1 MSLRVRINLIMT
13 LLIVA
18 FSLVTAKIVLDDA
31 RRQIR
36 EEMEAGT
43 KVTLQLLTTVLYS
56 SQFVPPSENAPN
68 GVLLGFLTQLGR
80 VRANEIRM
88 FAGDGMLLYTSPPPV
103 YKAGRSAPQ
112 WFTHLVTP
120 RTQQVELNVKGGRI
134 VITPD
139 PSRSIL
145 DAWDDMRNLI
155 WLALLF
161 LVLVNGVVFWLLGR
175 ALQPV
180 GTILRG
186 LSQMERGQLDAR
198 LPHFSL
204 PEFDAIGQTFNR
216 MAGAL
221 EESHAENTRL
231 ALVAKQSSDAIMIH
245 DLEGNISFWN
255 PAAERLFGYRP
266 SEIVGHSAKVLTA
279 PGLEDEVS
287 ANLETIR
294 SRKTVE
300 NLDTK
305 RRTRDGRV
313 VDVALSAAPL
323 IDPATGDVIGE
334 ICGMRDITEHRRAQQ
349 TERELEQN
357 RRLTQLIQ
365 TRLEEERRAIAR
377 ELHDELGQCV
387 TAIKTIGAAI
397 ANRTKET
404 SSEIHA
410 SAQTIVSVAAH
421 IYDVVHGII
430 RQLRPSALDHL
441 GLREA
446 VEDLVNI
453 WRSRHP
459 EIACDLALRGR
470 IDGLGE
476 AINITVYR
484 LIQECLTNILRHAKA
499 SRTQIEVRRDG
510 GILLV
515 SVADNGKGLGERG
528 QSESERFGLMGM
540 RERVQALGGEFNL
553 ESRPGVGLTVSASI
567 PVHDSDSNGADG
579 DQSDGDQ
586 SDRDPSGHDP
596 SNRGDV
602 QVIAK

>member
-1 MSLRVRINLIMT
+1 MSLRFRINLIIT
-13 LLIVA
+13 LLIVM

-43 KVTLQLLTTVLYS
+43 KVTLQLLSTVLYS
-56 SQFVPPSENAPN
+56 SQFVPPSENEPN
-68 GVLLGFLTQLGR
+68 GVLLGFLRQLGR

-88 FAGDGMLLYTSPPPV
+88 YARDGTLLYTSPPPV
-103 YKAGRSAPQ
+103 YKAGRSAPR
-112 WFTHLVTP
+112 WFAQLVAP
-120 RTQQVELNVKGGRI
+120 RTQQIDLAVKGGSI

-155 WLALLF
+155 WLALGF

-175 ALQPV
+175 SLRPV

-198 LPHFSL
+198 LPGFSL
-204 PEFDAIGQTFNR
+204 PEFDAIGHTFNR

-221 EESHAENTRL
+221 EESHAENMRL

-245 DLEGNISFWN
+245 DLAGNISFWN

-266 SEIVGHSAKVLTA
+266 LEIVGQSATLLTV
-279 PGLEDEVS
+279 PGQEDEVA
-287 ANLETIR
+287 ANLEKIR
-294 SRKTVE
+294 DRRLVE
-300 NLDTK
+300 NLDTQ
-305 RRTRDGRV
+305 RLTRDGRV
-313 VDVALSAAPL
+313 IDVALSAAPL
-323 IDPATGDVIGE
+323 IDPASGEVMGE
-334 ICGMRDITEHRRAQQ
+334 ICGMRDITEHRKAQQ
-349 TERELEQN
+349 TARELEQN

-397 ANRTKET
+397 ANRTKE
-404 SSEIHA
+404 SASEIHA
-410 SAQTIVSVAAH
+410 SAQTIVNVASH

-453 WRSRHP
+453 WRGRHP
-459 EIACDLALRGR
+459 EIACDLLFRGAV
-470 IDGLGE
+470 DGLGE

-484 LIQECLTNILRHAKA
+484 LIQECLTNVLRHAQA
-499 SRTQIEVRRDG
+499 TRTEIEVQRGDAVLR
-510 GILLV
+510 V
-515 SVADNGKGLGERG
+515 SVSDNGKGLGERNEG
-528 QSESERFGLMGM
+528 DSERFGLMGM
-540 RERVQALGGEFNL
+540 RERVQALGGEFEL
-553 ESRPGVGLTVSASI
+553 QSRPGAGLVVVATI
-567 PVHDSDSNGADG
+567 PVHEIEPHEAG
-579 DQSDGDQ
+579 
-586 SDRDPSGHDP
+586 RDDIPVAA
-596 SNRGDV
+596 R
-602 QVIAK
+602 

>member
-1 MSLRVRINLIMT
+1 MSLRFRINLIIT
-13 LLIVA
+13 LLIVM

-36 EEMEAGT
+36 EETEAGT
-43 KVTLQLLTTVLYS
+43 KVTLQLLSTVLYS
-56 SQFVPPSENAPN
+56 SQFVPPSENEPN
-68 GVLLGFLTQLGR
+68 GVLLGFLRQLGR

-88 FAGDGMLLYTSPPPV
+88 YARDGTLLYTSPPPV
-103 YKAGRSAPQ
+103 YKAGRSAPH
-112 WFTHLVTP
+112 WFAQLVAP
-120 RTQQVELNVKGGRI
+120 RTQQVNLNVKGGSI

-155 WLALLF
+155 WLALGF
-161 LVLVNGVVFWLLGR
+161 LVLVNSVVFWLLGR
-175 ALQPV
+175 SLRPV

-198 LPHFSL
+198 LPGFSL
-204 PEFDAIGQTFNR
+204 PEFDAIGHTFNR

-221 EESHAENTRL
+221 EESHAENMRL

-245 DLEGNISFWN
+245 DLAGNISFWN

-266 SEIVGHSAKVLTA
+266 LDIVGQSATLLTV
-279 PGLEDEVS
+279 PGQEDEVA
-287 ANLETIR
+287 ANLEKIR
-294 SRKTVE
+294 DRRLVE
-300 NLDTK
+300 NLDTQ
-305 RRTRDGRV
+305 RLTRDGRV
-313 VDVALSAAPL
+313 IDVALSAAPL
-323 IDPATGDVIGE
+323 IDPASGEVMGE
-334 ICGMRDITEHRRAQQ
+334 ICGMRDITEHRKAQQ
-349 TERELEQN
+349 TARELEQN

-397 ANRTKET
+397 ANRTKE
-404 SSEIHA
+404 SASEIHA
-410 SAQTIVSVAAH
+410 SAQTIVNVASH

-453 WRSRHP
+453 WRGRHP
-459 EIACDLALRGR
+459 EIACDLLFRGAV
-470 IDGLGE
+470 DGLGE

-484 LIQECLTNILRHAKA
+484 LIQECLTNVLRHAQA
-499 SRTQIEVRRDG
+499 TRTEIEVQRGDAVLR
-510 GILLV
+510 V
-515 SVADNGKGLGERG
+515 SVSDNGKGLGERNEG
-528 QSESERFGLMGM
+528 DSERFGLMGM
-540 RERVQALGGEFNL
+540 RERVQALGGEFEL
-553 ESRPGVGLTVSASI
+553 QSRPGAGLIVIATI
-567 PVHDSDSNGADG
+567 PVHEIEPHEA
-579 DQSDGDQ
+579 
-586 SDRDPSGHDP
+586 GHDDIP
-596 SNRGDV
+596 VAAR
-602 QVIAK
+602 

>member
-1 MSLRVRINLIMT
+1 MSLRFRINLIIT
-13 LLIVA
+13 LLTVA

-43 KVTLQLLTTVLYS
+43 KVTLQLLSTVLYS
-56 SQFVPPSENAPN
+56 SQFVPPSDNEPN
-68 GVLLGFLTQLGR
+68 GVLLGFLKQLGR

-88 FAGDGMLLYTSPPPV
+88 YARDGMLLYTSPPPI
-103 YKAGRSAPQ
+103 YKAGRAAPK
-112 WFTHLVTP
+112 WFAELVSP
-120 RTQQVELNVKGGRI
+120 RTQQVELTVKGGRI
-134 VITPD
+134 TITPD
-139 PSRSIL
+139 PSRSTL

-180 GTILRG
+180 ATILRG

-198 LPHFSL
+198 LPHFPL

-245 DLEGNISFWN
+245 DLAGNISFWN

-266 SEIVGHSAKVLTA
+266 AEIVGQSATLLTV

-287 ANLETIR
+287 ANLQTIR
-294 SRKTVE
+294 NRRMVE
-300 NLDTK
+300 NLDTQ
-305 RRTRDGRV
+305 RLTRDGRV

-323 IDPATGDVIGE
+323 VDPATGEVIGE
-334 ICGMRDITEHRRAQQ
+334 ICSMRDITEHRRAQQ
-349 TERELEQN
+349 AERELEQN

-365 TRLEEERRAIAR
+365 TRLEEERRSMAR

-397 ANRTKET
+397 ANRTKDN
-404 SSEIHA
+404 SGEIHA
-410 SAQTIVSVAAH
+410 SAQTIVNVAGH

-453 WRSRHP
+453 WRGRHP
-459 EIACDLALRGR
+459 EIACELALQGEV
-470 IDGLGE
+470 DGLGE

-484 LIQECLTNILRHAKA
+484 LIQECLTNVLRHAQA
-499 SRTQIEVRRDG
+499 TQTSIEVRRHDEV
-510 GILLV
+510 LEL
-515 SVADNGKGLGERG
+515 SVTDNGKGLGDHGETD
-528 QSESERFGLMGM
+528 SERFGLMGM
-540 RERVQALGGEFNL
+540 RERVQALGGEFQL
-553 ESRPGVGLTVSASI
+553 RSRPGAGLTVIASI
-567 PVHDSDSNGADG
+567 PVGAASVAPAER
-579 DQSDGDQ
+579 QE
-586 SDRDPSGHDP
+586 
-596 SNRGDV
+596 DV
-602 QVIAK
+602 QVAAR

>member
-1 MSLRVRINLIMT
+1 MSLRFRINLIIT
-13 LLIVA
+13 LLIVM

-43 KVTLQLLTTVLYS
+43 KVTLQLLSTVLYS
-56 SQFVPPSENAPN
+56 SQFVPPSENEPN
-68 GVLLGFLTQLGR
+68 GVLLGFLRQLGR

-88 FAGDGMLLYTSPPPV
+88 YARDGTLLYTSPPPV
-103 YKAGRSAPQ
+103 YKAGRSAPR
-112 WFTHLVTP
+112 WFAQLVAP
-120 RTQQVELNVKGGRI
+120 RTQQVDLAVKGGGI

-155 WLALLF
+155 WLALGF

-175 ALQPV
+175 SLRPV

-198 LPHFSL
+198 LPEFSL
-204 PEFDAIGQTFNR
+204 PEFDAIGHTFNR

-221 EESHAENTRL
+221 EESHAENMRL

-245 DLEGNISFWN
+245 DLAGNISFWN

-266 SEIVGHSAKVLTA
+266 VEIVGQSATLLTV
-279 PGLEDEVS
+279 PGQEDEVA
-287 ANLETIR
+287 ANLEKIR
-294 SRKTVE
+294 DRRLVE
-300 NLDTK
+300 NLDTQ
-305 RRTRDGRV
+305 RLTRDGRV
-313 VDVALSAAPL
+313 IDVALSAAPL
-323 IDPATGDVIGE
+323 IDPASGEVMGE
-334 ICGMRDITEHRRAQQ
+334 ICGMRDITEHRKAQQ
-349 TERELEQN
+349 TARELEQN

-397 ANRTKET
+397 ANRTKE
-404 SSEIHA
+404 SASEIHA
-410 SAQTIVSVAAH
+410 SAQTIVNVASH

-453 WRSRHP
+453 WRGRHP
-459 EIACDLALRGR
+459 EIACDLLFRGAV
-470 IDGLGE
+470 DGLGE

-484 LIQECLTNILRHAKA
+484 LIQECLTNVLRHAQA
-499 SRTQIEVRRDG
+499 TRTEIEVQRGDAVLR
-510 GILLV
+510 V
-515 SVADNGKGLGERG
+515 SVSDNGKGLGERNE
-528 QSESERFGLMGM
+528 SDSERFGLMGM
-540 RERVQALGGEFNL
+540 RERVQALRGEFEL
-553 ESRPGVGLTVSASI
+553 QSRPGAGLIVIATI
-567 PVHDSDSNGADG
+567 PVHEIEPHEA
-579 DQSDGDQ
+579 
-586 SDRDPSGHDP
+586 GHDDIP
-596 SNRGDV
+596 VAAR
-602 QVIAK
+602 

>member
-1 MSLRVRINLIMT
+1 MSLRFRINLIIT

-56 SQFVPPSENAPN
+56 SQFVPPTENEPN

-80 VRANEIRM
+80 VRANEIRLY
-88 FAGDGMLLYTSPPPV
+88 ARDGTLLYTSPPPV
-103 YKAGRSAPQ
+103 YKAGRSAPR
-112 WFTHLVTP
+112 WFTHLVAP
-120 RTQQVELNVKGGRI
+120 RTQQVELAVKGGRI
-134 VITPD
+134 AITPD

-155 WLALLF
+155 WLALGF

-175 ALQPV
+175 SLQPV

-198 LPHFSL
+198 LPGFSL
-204 PEFDAIGQTFNR
+204 PEFDAIGHTFNR

-245 DLEGNISFWN
+245 DLSGNISFWN

-266 SEIVGHSAKVLTA
+266 AEIVGQSATLLTV

-287 ANLETIR
+287 ENLEKIR
-294 SRKTVE
+294 SRRIVE
-300 NLDTK
+300 NLDTQ
-305 RRTRDGRV
+305 RLTRDGRV

-323 IDPATGDVIGE
+323 IDPVSGEVIGE

-349 TERELEQN
+349 TKRELEQN

-397 ANRTKET
+397 ANRTKDT
-404 SSEIHA
+404 ASEIHA
-410 SAQTIVSVAAH
+410 SAQTIVNVAGH

-446 VEDLVNI
+446 VEDLVEI
-453 WRSRHP
+453 WRGRHP
-459 EIACDLALRGR
+459 EIDCDLRLRGDV
-470 IDGLGE
+470 DGLGE

-484 LIQECLTNILRHAKA
+484 VIQECLTNVLRHAQA
-499 SRTQIEVRRDG
+499 SRTQIEVQRDEA
-510 GILLV
+510 LLRVTV
-515 SVADNGKGLGERG
+515 SDNGKGLSQRSE
-528 QSESERFGLMGM
+528 SESERFGLMGM
-540 RERVQALGGEFNL
+540 RERVQALGGEFEL
-553 ESRPGVGLTVSASI
+553 QSQPGAGLTVVATI
-567 PVHDSDSNGADG
+567 PVQQMAATEADA
-579 DQSDGDQ
+579 DEI
-586 SDRDPSGHDP
+586 
-596 SNRGDV
+596 
-602 QVIAK
+602 QVATR